1 MTNILQF
8 LYSRKKSR
16 MLRVKLGIL
25 IILTSVTLSTVAQ
38 ETTQKNYNL
47 SLGAD
52 LASSYLWR
60 GFELGKGPAI
70 QPWGEYSYKGF
81 TLGAWGSYEF
91 TGGFKEVD
99 LYGKYTHKDFS
110 LLYVDLFFPGYE
122 GLNQDFF
129 NFNNT
134 TTGHSAEL
142 GLSFNGNENIP
153 FSVYGGI
160 ILYGVAVD
168 PDPNDSTRVNHSPY
182 IEVKYL
188 GKAKDYSYNV
198 FVGLTPFQSTLYD
211 TDGFGIINLGVG
223 AQKTV
228 KVTENFSV
236 PMKLTIATNP
246 VIGKIYVNFIISL

>member
-1 MTNILQF
+1 MFNNKLVVLIF
-8 LYSRKKSR
+8 LAG
-16 MLRVKLGIL
+16 M
-25 IILTSVTLSTVAQ
+25 TLSTAAQ
-38 ETTQKNYNL
+38 ETSQKNYKL
-47 SLGAD
+47 SVGAD

-60 GFELGKGPAI
+60 GFELGNGPAI

-81 TLGAWGSYEF
+81 TLGAWSSYEF
-91 TGGFKEVD
+91 TGEFKEVD
-99 LYGKYTHKDFS
+99 LYGKYTYKDFS

-160 ILYGVAVD
+160 MLYGVASD
-168 PDPNDSTRVNHSPY
+168 PDPNDSIRVNHSPY
-182 IEVKYL
+182 LEVKYL
-188 GKAKDYSYNV
+188 GNVKDYSYNV
-198 FVGLTPFQSTLYD
+198 FVGLTPFQSTLYN
-211 TDGFGIINLGVG
+211 TDGFGVINLGVS

-228 KVTENFSV
+228 KVTETFSV